1 VPFRV
6 HEFVFQL
13 KFVVVFES
21 AHAETIIKTDTLEDS
36 GTQGPIH
43 SRKPVVGRARVR
55 QTAARAH
62 GFAQKAEN
70 FGRGPGTR
78 HKPWKTKR
86 LSDAKAGKSRDQNRR
101 RSQVNL
107 TQRSSDDG

>member
-1 VPFRV
+1 MPFRV
-6 HEFVFQL
+6 HEFEFQL
-13 KFVVVFES
+13 GFVVVFES

-62 GFAQKAEN
+62 VFAQKAEN
-70 FGRGPGTR
+70 FERGGGTR
-78 HKPWKTKR
+78 HKPWKT
-86 LSDAKAGKSRDQNRR
+86 
-101 RSQVNL
+101 
-107 TQRSSDDG
+107 